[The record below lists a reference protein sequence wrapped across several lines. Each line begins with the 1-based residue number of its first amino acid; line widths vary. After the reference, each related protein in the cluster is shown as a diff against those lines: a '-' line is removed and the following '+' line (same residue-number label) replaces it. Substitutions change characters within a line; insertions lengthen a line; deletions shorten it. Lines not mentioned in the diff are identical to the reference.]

1 MLQRFSFSRPNEQAR
16 REYIFGASMERQEF
30 SKDAPVA
37 QSGAECPSD
46 ALWMA
51 LSEGRLSAE
60 EEAVLHRHID
70 ACADCRALFVALLG
84 SRQTDP
90 PPLPPWELATT
101 FAPPPQFDQ
110 YRLVRL
116 LGKGAMGQVYLGHD
130 TFLDRAVA
138 VKFIGT
144 REPGPAE
151 RERFLLE
158 ARALARLQHPNVV
171 AVYRVGEV
179 AGHPFLVSELVEGRS
194 LEQVRK
200 PLPFSEVLHIAAGL
214 GRGLAALHRR
224 GVLHRDIKPANAVL
238 GNNGEPKL
246 IDLGL
251 AKLDGREISHDDREP
266 SRPDHTEASLTA
278 PRALI
283 GTPRYMPPELWRG
296 EPATPRSDVYSLG
309 VLLFELCTGRFPH
322 TAASVPELRRAV
334 MSQDAPPLRSL
345 CAELAPRLAMLI
357 DRCLSRRAEERPAD
371 GEMLSRE
378 LERLQ
383 RDLYSAPLPAGNP
396 YRGLAAFDA
405 EHRALFFGRER
416 ECQDV
421 LELLREVPL
430 VVVAGDS
437 GVGKS
442 SLCQAAVLT
451 RIEEGA
457 LGEGRRWGVVRM
469 VPGRSPLSALR
480 YALSPIL
487 QDLPADFTHWLS
499 TDPAALALALHQK
512 LGNDRGLT
520 LLVNQLEELVT
531 QASAEEAQRFGAV
544 FGHLCSRVPGLRLLG
559 TLRGDFITQTAA
571 LLSVDLPRSLYLL
584 DPLSEEG
591 LREAIIGPAEQKG
604 VRFASPELLTALVS
618 ATRGTKSAL
627 PLLQFALA
635 ELWEARD
642 RQSQSI
648 PYEALASIGGVAGAL
663 ARHGD
668 GVLARLL
675 PAHRRAA
682 RRVLLRLLTPE
693 GLRARRSDAELL
705 ANEDDRAVLEALI
718 AGRLV
723 SGHDAGEGAS
733 YEVAHEAL
741 ITGWPT
747 LKGWLD
753 EDGDRRVAGQRLGAA
768 AAEWQRLGQKREG
781 LWEIGQLREAA
792 AAGIDAHE
800 LPRRERQFLAAS
812 RRSVARRRGIQAG
825 LLIAGPLLIGGLL
838 LGLSIKARRDL
849 DERVALH
856 VAEGRAA
863 QAQARAQTQML
874 RELRQDAFAHFD
886 RQSLDAAERR
896 WTEVV
901 QATERAA
908 RTYAQ
913 AGSALERALAVDGRP
928 AAARR
933 LVLESA
939 LATVGVPSRAALPD
953 EARRMLASSLFE
965 AALLYEEANLL
976 SRRDE
981 LMQRLAA
988 YDRDGT
994 LRQRLQQ
1001 PATVK
1006 LAIEPPSATIK
1017 VQRYA
1022 PDGRRQ
1028 LSSAIA
1034 QAQGAGEL
1042 QLAAGSYLLTL
1053 TAPERVT
1060 VRYPILLGRAEH
1072 FVLRVS
1078 LPRRVHI
1085 PAEYV
1090 YVPPGRFLFGSAD
1103 DETMRR
1109 TMLKAQP
1116 QHQVF
1121 TRGYLIGKYEVTFGD
1136 YITYLRALPPAERA
1150 RRRPVAGNSQL
1161 SGRIELRELP
1171 QGNFELVLQ
1180 PSDRRYVVR
1189 QGERLRYPGR
1199 TLRAE
1204 QDWLRFPVSG
1214 VSFHD
1219 AAAYAAWLAQSERLP
1234 GARLCTEVEWE
1245 RAARGADGRRYS
1257 GGDEL
1262 LADDANI
1269 DETYGRNPLSFGPDE
1284 IGSHPASESPFA
1296 VADMTGNAW
1305 EWTRAISPA
1314 PKIRGG
1320 GWYQT
1325 RLDALATNQEPAE
1338 ETLRSL
1344 VIGFRLCA
1352 DFPVAESSDK

>member
-1 MLQRFSFSRPNEQAR
+1 MRAR
-16 REYIFGASMERQEF
+16 RAYIFAASMERPEN
-30 SKDAPVA
+30 SADAQIVRSA
-37 QSGAECPSD
+37 RAGGECPGD

-51 LSEGRLSAE
+51 LSEGRLSADAE
-60 EEAVLHRHID
+60 TTLHRHID
-70 ACADCRALFVALLG
+70 ACTDCRALFVALMG
-84 SRQTDP
+84 SRGPEP
-90 PPLPPWELATT
+90 PSSPQWIEAPAGSFE
-101 FAPPPQFDQ
+101 PPPQFDQ
-110 YRLVRL
+110 YRLVRV

-151 RERFLLE
+151 RERFLVE

-194 LEQVRK
+194 LEQVPK
-200 PLPFSEVLHIAAGL
+200 PLPFSDVLHIAAGL

-238 GNNGEPKL
+238 GHNGEPKL

-251 AKLDGREISHDDREP
+251 AKLDGREIPRDESDVA
-266 SRPDHTEASLTA
+266 RPQRADAALTA
-278 PRALI
+278 TRALI

-296 EPATPRSDVYSLG
+296 EPATPRSDVYSFG

-322 TAASVPELRRAV
+322 TAGSVAELRRAV
-334 MSQDAPPLRSL
+334 LGQDAPPLRSL
-345 CAELAPRLAMLI
+345 CTELAPRLATLI
-357 DRCLSRRAEERPAD
+357 DGCLSRRAEARPAD
-371 GEMLSRE
+371 GEALSRE

-383 RDLYSAPLPAGNP
+383 RDLSAAPLPAGNP

-416 ECQDV
+416 ACQDV
-421 LELLREVPL
+421 LALLREVPCA
-430 VVVAGDS
+430 VVAGDS

-457 LGEGRRWGVVRM
+457 LGEGRRWAVVRM

-480 YALSPIL
+480 YALRPIL
-487 QDLPADFTHWLS
+487 EDAEDASDGLVPWLS
-499 TDPAALALALHQK
+499 ADPAALALALHRK
-512 LGNDRGLT
+512 LGSDRGLT
-520 LLVNQLEELVT
+520 LFVNQLEELVT
-531 QASAEEAQRFGAV
+531 QASADEAACFGEV
-544 FGHLCSRVPGLRLLG
+544 FGHLCSRVPGLRLLC

-571 LLSVDLPRSLYLL
+571 LLSIDLPRALYLL
-584 DPLSEEG
+584 EPLSDEG
-591 LREAIIGPAEQKG
+591 LREAIVGPAEQKG
-604 VRFASPELLTALVS
+604 VQFASPELLAELVS

-642 RQSQSI
+642 RESQSI
-648 PYEALASIGGVAGAL
+648 PQAALASIGGVEGAL

-668 GVLARLL
+668 AVLARLL
-675 PAHRRAA
+675 PAQRRTA
-682 RRVLLRLLTPE
+682 RRILLRLLTPE
-693 GLRARRSDAELL
+693 GLRARRADAELL
-705 ANEDDRAVLEALI
+705 ADEADRPVLEALI

-723 SGHDAGEGAS
+723 SGHDSGEGAA

-753 EDGDRRVAGQRLGAA
+753 ADGDRRAARQRLGSA
-768 AAEWQRLGQKREG
+768 AAEWERLGQKREG
-781 LWEIGQLREAA
+781 LWAIGQLREAA
-792 AAGIDAHE
+792 AAGLPEEE
-800 LPRRERQFLAAS
+800 LTRRERQFLTAS
-812 RRSVARRRGIQAG
+812 RRSVARRRGGRAA
-825 LLIAGPLLIGGLL
+825 LLVAGPLLVGGLL

-849 DERVALH
+849 DDRMALH

-863 QAQARAQTQML
+863 HAQARAQTQAL
-874 RELRQDAFAHFD
+874 RALRQDAFAQFD
-886 RQSLDAAERR
+886 RQNLDDAEKR
-896 WTEVV
+896 WTAVL
-901 QATERAA
+901 QATDKAA

-913 AGSALERALAVDGRP
+913 VGSALERALAVDGRP

-933 LVLESA
+933 LLIESA
-939 LATVGVPSRAALPD
+939 LATVGIRNRAALPD
-953 EARRMLASSLFE
+953 EARSLLARSLFE
-965 AALLYEEANLL
+965 ASLLYEEANLL

-981 LMQRLAA
+981 LTQRLAA
-988 YDRDGT
+988 YDLDGT

-1006 LAIEPPSATIK
+1006 LAIEPPFATVD
-1017 VQRYA
+1017 VQRYE
-1022 PDGRRQ
+1022 PDGRRRI
-1028 LSSAIA
+1028 SRPIA
-1034 QAQGAGEL
+1034 QATGGGEL
-1042 QLAAGSYLLTL
+1042 HLEGGSYLLTVA
-1053 TAPERVT
+1053 APRHVT
-1060 VRYPILLGRAEH
+1060 IRYPILLERAER
-1072 FVLRVS
+1072 FELRVS
-1078 LPRRVHI
+1078 LPQNI
-1085 PAEYV
+1085 QFPPEYV

-1103 DETMRR
+1103 DETLRR

-1116 QHQVF
+1116 QHPIV

-1136 YITYLRALPPAERA
+1136 YITYLRTLPPTERT
-1150 RRRPVAGNSQL
+1150 RRRPVAGNGQL
-1161 SGRIELRELP
+1161 SGGIELRELP
-1171 QGNFELVLQ
+1171 QGSFELSMQ

-1214 VSFHD
+1214 ISFKD
-1219 AAAYAAWLAQSERLP
+1219 AEAYAAWLSRSRRLP

-1257 GGDEL
+1257 GGDVL
-1262 LADDANI
+1262 LPDDANI
-1269 DETYGRNPLSFGPDE
+1269 DETYGRNPLSFGPDQV
-1284 IGSHPASESPFA
+1284 GSHPDSESPFG

-1305 EWTRAISPA
+1305 EWTRALSPA

-1325 RLDALATNQEPAE
+1325 RLDALATNQEPGE

-1352 DFPVAESSDK
+1352 DFPIAQPSAK